1 MTNKVIKLEKE
12 DFTKENIQKAYKAVC
27 MRQIREAAQETV
39 AYGIYKA
46 QWYAAHPEV
55 KQPKED

>member
-1 MTNKVIKLEKE
+1 MSHKVIKLEKE

-27 MRQIREAAQETV
+27 LRQIREAVQEQV

-46 QWYAAHPEV
+46 QWYAAHPEA
-55 KQPKED
+55 KREEEQ